1 MGSDI
6 AIGPDIIPE
15 INIQRLLIDKTHIMF
30 IWAGDNQAVI
40 QTFKAFVF

>member
-1 MGSDI
+1 MPEKLTVLNVFTNMGSDI

-30 IWAGDNQAVI
+30 I
-40 QTFKAFVF
+40 